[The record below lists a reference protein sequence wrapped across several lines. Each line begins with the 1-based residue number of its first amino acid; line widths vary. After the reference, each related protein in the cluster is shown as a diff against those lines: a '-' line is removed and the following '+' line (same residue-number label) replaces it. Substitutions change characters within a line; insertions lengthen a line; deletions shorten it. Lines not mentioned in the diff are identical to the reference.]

1 MAEDQKRINIS
12 LDIEH
17 FKLLEQAAKELGFK
31 KAGTCASVL
40 LVEKLKEVV
49 KTKGAVDGTK

>member
-1 MAEDQKRINIS
+1 MANEQKRVNIG

-17 FKLLEQAAKELGFK
+17 YKLLEQVAKDLGFK
-31 KAGTCASVL
+31 KPGTCASVL
-40 LVEKLKEVV
+40 LVEKLKEVA